1 MRVCSISGGTKNE
14 SVWQDA
20 IGMDVKSRDVR
31 TRVRPVILRDA
42 DRFWGSVCREVWFGA
57 GRNGRKLSRL
67 VKEGKVVGFG
77 AWRMFVELGGNHG
90 VAVRLAPLHA
100 VVEDEVDWGK
110 SGCKRRGNCWTS
122 VLIDPYFC
130 LIPAD
135 QASYRFCRALSR
147 LSRPRSLAGMVRD
160 YI

>member
-1 MRVCSISGGTKNE
+1 MRL
-14 SVWQDA
+14 
-20 IGMDVKSRDVR
+20 RDGH
-31 TRVRPVILRDA
+31 TGVRPVILRDA
-42 DRFWGSVCREVWFGA
+42 DRFRGGVCREVWFGA

-110 SGCKRRGNCWTS
+110 LGRKRRDDRC
-122 VLIDPYFC
+122 
-130 LIPAD
+130 
-135 QASYRFCRALSR
+135 
-147 LSRPRSLAGMVRD
+147 
-160 YI
+160 